1 MFKMVS
7 RSGAAIRYTNSFRKR
22 EELLRLGYTEEKK
35 KAKTPR
41 KKNEKKEKINE
52 KENTD
57 RTKNG
62 L

>member
-7 RSGAAIRYTNSFRKR
+7 QSGAAIRYTNSFRKR
-22 EELLRLGYTEEKK
+22 EQLLKLGYTEE

-41 KKNEKKEKINE
+41 KKNVKKEKNNE
-52 KENTD
+52 KENSD
-57 RTKNG
+57 RTKKG